1 MAYPEGDLTAV
12 LEPLAYA
19 AWPAA
24 EVQELEGW
32 RLRANHGV
40 TNRASSVWPA
50 RPPEEP
56 DSLALQERIDLAEAF
71 YAHRGQPARFQLT
84 PLAWPAGLDA
94 ARGYERYSPV
104 QVQVAEVATLLE
116 GLRETPAAECQEGLS
131 EAWFEL
137 SGRRGPLPRR
147 RWGGLPEP
155 APAHPGTEGLR
166 RGALGR
172 RARCRGPGRRPRRL
186 CRGLLHAHP
195 ARAPQPGPRPLRPC
209 RARKVGTGDRRYAP
223 LPPGRRSQQPRGIP
237 LCRRRICAGI
247 SLPLPAQGTG
257 SLAGPGR
264 AATTVMRRARLPGCR
279 PQPSPGPRG
288 APGAEG
294 IVGVAR
300 QAVAGLRGHRHQAVG
315 LVEDKH
321 GLAGVGRPLR
331 PTPIAQCVVGV
342 EAAPARVQ
350 MVRELVDGLRLG
362 QPLRRSKLSFRYVGR
377 ELESGVS
384 GDPCR
389 GEAARI

>member
-12 LEPLAYA
+12 LEPLAYS

-94 ARGYERYSPV
+94 ALAARGYERYSPV

-137 SGRRGPLPRR
+137 SGRRGRYRGDAVAVYRSLLQRI
-147 RWGGLPEP
+147 PEP
-155 APAHPGTEGLR
+155 KGFAVARLAGEPAAVGLGVARGAFAGVFSMLTLPAHR
-166 RGALGR
+166 S
-172 RARCRGPGRRPRRL
+172 
-186 CRGLLHAHP
+186 RGLGHSVL
-195 ARAPQPGPRPLRPC
+195 
-209 RARKVGTGDRRYAP
+209 
-223 LPPGRRSQQPRGIP
+223 
-237 LCRRRICAGI
+237 AG
-247 SLPLPAQGTG
+247 LAEWAQGTG
-257 SLAGPGR
+257 ATRLYLQVEEANSRAGSLYAAAGF
-264 AATTVMRRARLPGCR
+264 
-279 PQPSPGPRG
+279 
-288 APGAEG
+288 
-294 IVGVAR
+294 
-300 QAVAGLRGHRHQAVG
+300 
-315 LVEDKH
+315 
-321 GLAGVGRPLR
+321 
-331 PTPIAQCVVGV
+331 
-342 EAAPARVQ
+342 APAYRYHY
-350 MVRELVDGLRLG
+350 
-362 QPLRRSKLSFRYVGR
+362 RRKVL
-377 ELESGVS
+377 
-384 GDPCR
+384 
-389 GEAARI
+389 AR